1 MNVFPTTSYTLVQKL
16 AVEATGGS
24 DAAWVRF
31 YDLYTPAMKRFVQ
44 LIDHNHDPD
53 DVVQEVYIHLVK
65 ILEERKYKAEKA
77 QFRTFL
83 KMLIRRQLIGMYRH
97 ERARGTGEAVSMDEL
112 TDEPSVPPEQGAA
125 LDLAWDRARHEAA
138 VEHILTKT
146 ALSAKTKAVY
156 RAHVWRENPRKRC
169 AESSALTTTISARS
183 SSASRRRS
191 PLSRRSLPT
200 NNQNFFVSGVT
211 DVSHLL
217 IIW

>member
-1 MNVFPTTSYTLVQKL
+1 MSVFPTTSYTLIQKL
-16 AVEATGGS
+16 AVEATGGN

-31 YDLYTPAMKRFVQ
+31 FDLYTPAMKRFVQ

-83 KMLIRRQLIGMYRH
+83 KMLIRRQLIGIYRY
-97 ERARGTGEAVSMDEL
+97 ERARGAGETVPMDEL
-112 TDEPSVPPEQGAA
+112 TDEPSVQPEQGAA

-138 VEHILTKT
+138 VEHVLTKT

-156 RAHVWRENPRKRC
+156 RAHVLEGKS
-169 AESSALTTTISARS
+169 AEEVCGEFGID
-183 SSASRRRS
+183 
-191 PLSRRSLPT
+191 
-200 NNQNFFVSGVT
+200 NNYLRQIKFRVEKAIAIVEAELA
-211 DVSHLL
+211 DE
-217 IIW
+217 